1 MKRSTLAILLLVL
14 MVIVGLV
21 CYAVYDLYYSHR
33 GKHTTAPVQEG
44 LTRTVTGTTL
54 TSLQYPSAAIT
65 FPSHFEYLGAHKF
78 VLYGVANTE
87 QYMFASSHENGQTKS
102 MIVVQF
108 ESLLP
113 DINGAYDYSSSP
125 ANIDEG
131 GLTFWVDQHPS
142 TRHWLV
148 PNGRPGTDGY
158 LHRSFMDD
166 KGYPLPKYY
175 IWTRLAYVPE
185 THPREEMLIIYMED
199 LSPRGIVSA
208 DLKHGGKHAG
218 RWSEIALE
226 NLKEIQS
233 NIEIKQLD

>member
-1 MKRSTLAILLLVL
+1 MKRSTL
-14 MVIVGLV
+14 VIVLV
-21 CYAVYDLYYSHR
+21 VLTAIVGIASYAVYDLYYSHR
-33 GKHTTAPVQEG
+33 GKHTTPPEREG

-54 TSLQYPSAAIT
+54 TSHQFPSASIT

-78 VLYGVANTE
+78 VLYGVADTE
-87 QYMFASSHENGQTKS
+87 QYMFATAHENGQTKA

-113 DINGAYDYSSSP
+113 HINGSYDYSSSP
-125 ANIDEG
+125 TNIDFD

-158 LHRSFMDD
+158 LHRSFMGDR
-166 KGYPLPKYY
+166 GYPLPKYY
-175 IWTRLAYVPE
+175 IWTRLAYVPD

-199 LSPRGIVSA
+199 ISSTGIISA
-208 DLKHGGKHAG
+208 DLKPDGKHADL
-218 RWSEIALE
+218 WEQMAMQ
-226 NLKEIQS
+226 NLKEIQES
-233 NIEIKQLD
+233 IVLMQRE